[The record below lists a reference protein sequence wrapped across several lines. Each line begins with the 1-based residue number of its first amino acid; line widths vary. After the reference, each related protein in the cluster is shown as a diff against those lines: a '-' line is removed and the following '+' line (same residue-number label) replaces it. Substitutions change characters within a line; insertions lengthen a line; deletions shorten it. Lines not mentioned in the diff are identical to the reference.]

1 MGIRG
6 GRGLGLMKI
15 IKGTISVGLTAS
27 LAFESGCE
35 EEG

>member
-6 GRGLGLMKI
+6 DGGLELMKI
-15 IKGTISVGLTAS
+15 INGTISVGLTGR
-27 LAFESGCE
+27 LAFESECG